1 MDTIKVQGMK
11 FVDSYGRERIFNGMN
26 VCDKTNYIPGFVANE
41 FSKDLFWVDEF
52 KKLGFNIIRLGMT
65 WSVVEPEK
73 GKYNE
78 EYLNSIEKIMDCC
91 HEKGI
96 YVYLDM
102 HQDLFC
108 NKTGAGDGAPDWAI
122 DAGPYKFQK
131 TKIVWAE
138 GYFWGRAV
146 HRAFDNF
153 WTNKKIDNDGL
164 LDCFADMW
172 GHVADRFKDHPA
184 LFGFDVFNE
193 PFPGKDGGKVFRKII
208 GKLARVTL
216 VDKRLSRCKLLKDAL
231 GKEKI
236 KVLDHY
242 TGDIFHTIVCAGE
255 KLINKFDTE
264 RYMPFLNKTAS
275 KIRESTD
282 KGVLFIE
289 NSYYSNLGIPCLNT
303 PIEVN
308 GKREPQQCFSP
319 HGYDLMVDTPLYK
332 YASNSRVESI
342 FGQHRVTQ
350 ERMQNPVLVGEWG
363 GHSEGTEWFP
373 HVEYLIDMFNRYK
386 WSATYWAYW
395 KELLDE
401 EVMTILSRPYPK
413 AVTGDIKEF
422 CHDRKNNEF
431 VLTYN
436 QNKNYDV
443 PTVIFAHKKVKE
455 IIADGETKIIPITD
469 SACDI
474 EIVSGI
480 GEHTVKVVFED

>member
-1 MDTIKVQGMK
+1 MDTIKVKGMK

-26 VCDKTNYIPGFVANE
+26 VVDKTAYVPGFVANE

-78 EYLNSIEKIMDCC
+78 EYLNSIEKIMDYC

-102 HQDLFC
+102 HQDLYSP
-108 NKTGAGDGAPDWAI
+108 KSGDGDGAPDWAT
-122 DAGPYKFQK
+122 ACEPYTFKKAKF
-131 TKIVWAE
+131 VWAE
-138 GYFWGRAV
+138 GYFWGKAV
-146 HRAFDNF
+146 HKAFDNF
-153 WTNKKIDNDGL
+153 WANEKVDGDGL
-164 LDCFADMW
+164 IDCFAEMW
-172 GHVADRFKDHPA
+172 KHVADRFKDHPA

-193 PFPGKDGGKVFRKII
+193 PFPGKDGGKVFRNLIS
-208 GKLARVTL
+208 KLVRVTL
-216 VDKRLSRCKLLKDAL
+216 FDKGIKRSKLIKDAL

-242 TGDIFHTIVCAGE
+242 TGEVFRKIVCSGQE
-255 KLINKFDTE
+255 LINKFDTE

-275 KIRESTD
+275 KIREATD
-282 KGVLFIE
+282 KGILFIE
-289 NSYYSNLGIPCLNT
+289 NSYYSNLSIPCMNSH
-303 PIEVN
+303 IEIN
-308 GKREPQQCFSP
+308 GKRESQQCFAP

-332 YASNSRVESI
+332 YASNARVGAI
-342 FGQHRVTQ
+342 FSQHRITQ
-350 ERMQNPVLVGEWG
+350 ERMQNPVIVGEWG

-373 HVEYLIDMFNRYK
+373 HIEFLIDTFNSYK
-386 WSATYWAYW
+386 WSSTYWAYW

-401 EVMTILSRPYPK
+401 EIITVLSRPYPK

-422 CHDRKNNEF
+422 YHDRKNNEF

-436 QNKNYDV
+436 QEKEYDV
-443 PTVIFAHKKVKE
+443 PTIIFADKEVKE
-455 IIADGETKIIPITD
+455 IITDGEAKIIPITD
-469 SACDI
+469 KTSDI
-474 EIVSGI
+474 EIKTGI
-480 GEHTVKVVFED
+480 GEHKVVIKF